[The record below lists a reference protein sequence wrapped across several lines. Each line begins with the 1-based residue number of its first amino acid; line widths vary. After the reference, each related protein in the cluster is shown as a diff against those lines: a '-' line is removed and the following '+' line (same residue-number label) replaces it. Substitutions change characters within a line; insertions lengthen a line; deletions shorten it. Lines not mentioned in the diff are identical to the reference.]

1 MSYTALYGVPGY
13 GPPPYLGTDAI
24 DTRHLRGMQLGGVNI
39 VVSSWLSPIPAV
51 SLSHDFTAASDE
63 CIADM
68 NAWLLEQFGTR
79 EQVFRLGDG
88 TIVVSP
94 KTYQLLKEMT

>member
-1 MSYTALYGVPGY
+1 MIAFSV
-13 GPPPYLGTDAI
+13 
-24 DTRHLRGMQLGGVNI
+24 DTRHLRGMQLGGLNI
-39 VVSSWLSPIPAV
+39 VVSSWMTPVPAV
-51 SLSHDFTAASDE
+51 SLSHDFTAASAE

-79 EQVFRLGDG
+79 EQVFRLADN
-88 TIVVSP
+88 TLVVSH

>member
-1 MSYTALYGVPGY
+1 MIAFSV
-13 GPPPYLGTDAI
+13 
-24 DTRHLRGMQLGGVNI
+24 DTRHLRSMQLGGLNI

-51 SLSHDFTAASDE
+51 SLSPSFTAASDE

-79 EQVFRLGDG
+79 EQVFLMDG
-88 TIVVSP
+88 KTLVVSH
-94 KTYQLLKEMT
+94 KTFQLLREMT

>member
-1 MSYTALYGVPGY
+1 MIAFSV
-13 GPPPYLGTDAI
+13 
-24 DTRHLRGMQLGGVNI
+24 DTRHLRGMQLGGLNI
-39 VVSSWLSPIPAV
+39 VVSSWLSPVPAV
-51 SLSHDFTAASDE
+51 SLSHDFTAASAE

-79 EQVFRLGDG
+79 EQVVRLGDG

-94 KTYQLLKEMT
+94 KTFQLLKEMT

>member
-1 MSYTALYGVPGY
+1 MTAFSV
-13 GPPPYLGTDAI
+13 
-24 DTRHLRGMQLGGVNI
+24 DTRHLRGMQLSGLNI

-51 SLSHDFTAASDE
+51 SLSHDFTAASAE

-79 EQVFRLGDG
+79 EQVVRLGDG

-94 KTYQLLKEMT
+94 KTFQLLKEMT

>member
-1 MSYTALYGVPGY
+1 MSCSS
-13 GPPPYLGTDAI
+13 I
-24 DTRHLRGMQLGGVNI
+24 DTRHLRGMQLGGMNI

>member
-1 MSYTALYGVPGY
+1 MSAVSV
-13 GPPPYLGTDAI
+13 
-24 DTRHLRGMQLGGVNI
+24 DTRHLRGMQLSGLNI
-39 VVSSWLSPIPAV
+39 VVSSWLSPVPAV
-51 SLSHDFTAASDE
+51 SLSHDFTAASAE

-79 EQVFRLGDG
+79 EQVVRLGDG

-94 KTYQLLKEMT
+94 KTFQLLKEMT

>member
-1 MSYTALYGVPGY
+1 MIAFSV
-13 GPPPYLGTDAI
+13 
-24 DTRHLRGMQLGGVNI
+24 DTRHLRGMQLSGLNI

-94 KTYQLLKEMT
+94 KTFQLLKEMT

>member
-1 MSYTALYGVPGY
+1 MIAFSV
-13 GPPPYLGTDAI
+13 
-24 DTRHLRGMQLGGVNI
+24 DTRHLRGMQLGGLNI

-51 SLSHDFTAASDE
+51 SLSYDFTAASAE

-79 EQVFRLGDG
+79 EQVFRLADN
-88 TIVVSP
+88 TLVVSH

>member
-13 GPPPYLGTDAI
+13 GPPPYLGTDVI
-24 DTRHLRGMQLGGVNI
+24 DTRHLRGMQLGGLNI

-79 EQVFRLGDG
+79 EQVFRLADN
-88 TIVVSP
+88 TLVVSH
-94 KTYQLLKEMT
+94 KTYQLLKDMV

>member
-1 MSYTALYGVPGY
+1 MSDNST
-13 GPPPYLGTDAI
+13 
-24 DTRHLRGMQLGGVNI
+24 DTRYLRGMQLGGLNI

-51 SLSHDFTAASDE
+51 SLSPSFTAASDE

>member
-1 MSYTALYGVPGY
+1 MSYTSLYGVPGY

-24 DTRHLRGMQLGGVNI
+24 DTRHLRGMQLGGLNI
-39 VVSSWLSPIPAV
+39 VVSSWMTPVPAV

-79 EQVFRLGDG
+79 EQVFRLDG
-88 TIVVSP
+88 NTLVVSH
-94 KTYQLLKEMT
+94 KTYQLLREMA

>member
-1 MSYTALYGVPGY
+1 MSGTFLDGRSWTTH
-13 GPPPYLGTDAI
+13 YLCTDEI
-24 DTRHLRGMQLGGVNI
+24 DTRHLRGMQLGGMNI

>member
-1 MSYTALYGVPGY
+1 VSYTSLYGVPGY

-24 DTRHLRGMQLGGVNI
+24 DTRHLRGMQLGGLNI
-39 VVSSWLSPIPAV
+39 VVSSWMTPVPAV

-79 EQVFRLGDG
+79 EQVFRLDG
-88 TIVVSP
+88 NTLVVSH
-94 KTYQLLKEMT
+94 KTYQLLREMA